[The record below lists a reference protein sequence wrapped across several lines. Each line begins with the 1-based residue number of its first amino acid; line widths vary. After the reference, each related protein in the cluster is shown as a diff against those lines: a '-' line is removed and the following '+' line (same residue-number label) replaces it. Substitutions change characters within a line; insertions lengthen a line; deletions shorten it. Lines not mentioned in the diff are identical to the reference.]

1 MRLVRLILELF
12 KSNLPPSEWF
22 WPLKWWIT
30 KKVCELCMML
40 KGGSTLSQSEE
51 SNLEGWKRGLKWF
64 VSLLKLS
71 LT

>member
-1 MRLVRLILELF
+1 MVLAF
-12 KSNLPPSEWF
+12 KVVDH
-22 WPLKWWIT
+22 

-40 KGGSTLSQSEE
+40 KGDSTLSQSEE

>member
-1 MRLVRLILELF
+1 MVLAF
-12 KSNLPPSEWF
+12 KVVDH
-22 WPLKWWIT
+22 

-51 SNLEGWKRGLKWF
+51 SNLKGWKRGLKWF